1 MSEHESDKVK
11 TLAVAY
17 EAYIDGIRQ
26 EDRLSYTYWGRIL
39 ADVQRELNVTLVP
52 SPLT

>member
-17 EAYIDGIRQ
+17 EAYIDGIKR
-26 EDRLSYTYWGRIL
+26 EDRASYSVWGRIL

-52 SPLT
+52 QPLS

>member
-1 MSEHESDKVK
+1 MAEQEKSKVK

-17 EAYIDGIRQ
+17 EAYIDGIKR
-26 EDRLSYTYWGRIL
+26 EDRASYSVWGRIL